1 MRRLIV
7 SLLIVIVFIFPSR
20 VYADVAPPPQPPGSN
35 LEPGSETTQV
45 RMVSETVNINVLP
58 DTPIN
63 SLGRAK
69 VTADFT
75 MRNLG
80 SQDELMKVRFPLG
93 HDFGYPSWKNIT
105 DLAVKV
111 NSHTVSTKVVN
122 TNGDNSSFGVE
133 SDTPWAVFDVNFPT
147 NQDVSIQVMYTL
159 EAGGEMPFVQFD
171 YIFATGAGWKDTIGS
186 ATLNVTFPYQISDL
200 NILPNS
206 VYGNDKPILHQSAP
220 DKLSWVYTDLEPQP
234 GDNFQITIVAPSIW
248 KAILKERSNVE
259 ANPMDGEA
267 WGRLGKL
274 YKQIAFSS
282 RGKGFRSGTIREDQG
297 AQDLFNLSRDAYQK
311 AVALKP
317 DDPLW
322 HAGFADLLGYY
333 VSWVSYEHIDSRAEG
348 YQALSEI
355 KKALELAPKDAK
367 VLEIADNLS
376 YEIVGGMVKNG
387 EVYDYPGL
395 TATPELPTPELPLST
410 VTPTLV
416 IMPTST
422 KSPDLFPKNTA
433 TLIPQAETPT
443 HSVASTP
450 KTQKGLPICG
460 SLILVPFGLVFW
472 LTRRKI
478 G

>member
-7 SLLIVIVFIFPSR
+7 SLLIVILFAFPSR

-35 LEPGSETTQV
+35 LEPGSENTQV
-45 RMVSETVNINVLP
+45 RMVSETVNIDVLP
-58 DTPIN
+58 DTPLN

-80 SQDELMKVRFPLG
+80 SQDELMTVRFPLG
-93 HDFGYPSWKNIT
+93 HDEGYPSWKNIT

-111 NSHTVSTKVVN
+111 NNRAVSTKVVKS
-122 TNGDNSSFGVE
+122 NGDNSDFGMG
-133 SDTPWAVFDVNFPT
+133 SSSPWAVFEVSFPT
-147 NQDVSIQVMYTL
+147 NKDVSLQVTYTL

-186 ATLNVTFPYQISDL
+186 ATLNVTFPYEISNQ

-206 VYGNDKPILHQSAP
+206 FSGNDEPILHQSGP
-220 DKLSWVYTDLEPQP
+220 EKLTWVYTDLEPQP
-234 GDNFQITIVAPSIW
+234 GGNFEITIVAPSIW
-248 KAILKERSNVE
+248 KAILKEKSNVE
-259 ANPMDGEA
+259 ANPRDGEA

-282 RGKGFRSGTIREDQG
+282 RGKGFRSGTISEDQG
-297 AQDLFNLSRDAYQK
+297 SQDLFNLSRAAYQK

-333 VSWVSYEHIDSRAEG
+333 VSWVGYEHIDARAEA

-355 KKALELAPKDAK
+355 KTALDLAPQDAK
-367 VLEIADNLS
+367 VLEIADSLS
-376 YEIVGGMVKNG
+376 YEILGGMVKNG
-387 EVYDYPGL
+387 DVYDYPGL
-395 TATPELPTPELPLST
+395 TATPNLPTPELRVQT
-410 VTPTLV
+410 VTPTLF
-416 IMPTST
+416 ILPTTT
-422 KSPDLFPKNTA
+422 KNYVPITKVTP
-433 TLIPQAETPT
+433 TLIPQADTPT
-443 HSVASTP
+443 NSPAG
-450 KTQKGLPICG
+450 TQKGLPICG
-460 SLILVPFGLVFW
+460 SLILVPFGLIFW
-472 LTRRKI
+472 LTRRKT

>member
-7 SLLIVIVFIFPSR
+7 SLLIVTLFTFPSK

-35 LEPGSETTQV
+35 LEPGSENTQV
-45 RMVSETVNINVLP
+45 RMVTETVTINVLP
-58 DTPIN
+58 DTPLN

-80 SQDELMKVRFPLG
+80 SQDELMTVRFPLG
-93 HDFGYPSWKNIT
+93 HDAGYPSWKNII

-111 NSHTVSTKVVN
+111 NNHAVSTKVVN
-122 TNGDNSSFGVE
+122 SSGDNSDFGVG
-133 SDTPWAVFDVNFPT
+133 SDSPWAVFTMNFPT
-147 NQDVSIQVMYTL
+147 NQDVLLQVTYTL

-186 ATLNVTFPYQISDL
+186 ATLNVTFPYEISNQ

-206 VYGNDKPILHQSAP
+206 YNGNEEPILHQSGP
-220 DKLSWVYTDLEPQP
+220 DKLTWVYTDLEPES
-234 GDNFQITIVAPSIW
+234 GDNFEITIVAPSIW

-259 ANPMDGEA
+259 ANPNDGEA

-282 RGKGFRSGTIREDQG
+282 RGKGFRSGTLSEDQG
-297 AQDLFNLSRDAYQK
+297 AQDLFNLSREAYQK
-311 AVALKP
+311 AVDLKP
-317 DDPLW
+317 TDSLW

-333 VSWVSYEHIDSRAEG
+333 VSWVGYEHIDARAEAF
-348 YQALSEI
+348 QALSEI
-355 KKALELAPKDAK
+355 KTALDLAPQDAK
-367 VLEIADNLS
+367 VLEIADALS
-376 YEIVGGMVKNG
+376 YEIVGGLVKNG
-387 EVYDYPGL
+387 DVYDYPGL
-395 TATPELPTPELPLST
+395 TATPILPTPELMLPT
-410 VTPTLV
+410 VTPTLM
-416 IMPTST
+416 ILPTST
-422 KSPDLFPKNTA
+422 KNTA
-433 TLIPQAETPT
+433 TLIPQADTPT
-443 HSVASTP
+443 NSPDATP

-478 G
+478 N